1 MPGVVKWWPLVVV
14 SGLLAAQAW
23 VGWPLGLRGA
33 LVLCLLA
40 AVCAAALLA
49 SRWPAPATA
58 VALGAS
64 FAVTGIFAGFT
75 RALLLPGA
83 GVAGVDGFEW
93 PLGPLTFPET
103 VAFAVLLASVV
114 RVARPRVAA
123 GCVAALALLLAH
135 ALRVRGVEGVF
146 ERLPDGSVRPFAGGW
161 AVIGLL
167 LALAVLVGLLLRSHD
182 RERAVALE
190 RVRVEERLDIAREL
204 HDVVAHHVTGMLVQ
218 AQAAL
223 VVGERDPDAARR
235 ALPAI
240 VDGGTDAVGAMRRL
254 VGALRGK
261 EDAATA
267 DLEADLR
274 ALVGRARESGLPVR
288 VAVELPA
295 PVPPEL
301 GRSVLRLV
309 QEGLTNVRKHA
320 RDPGEVVVEVVR
332 EPTVVTVSV
341 VDCGEPASFG
351 RGGFGI
357 VGMRERV
364 ELLGGRFH
372 AGPTPGGWVVS
383 AELPLVVRA

>member
-1 MPGVVKWWPLVVV
+1 MPGVVRWWPLV
-14 SGLLAAQAW
+14 A
-23 VGWPLGLRGA
+23 A
-33 LVLCLLA
+33 LVLLGQVWGAWPLSWRAVLVLGVIAGGCA
-40 AVCAAALLA
+40 AVWWA
-49 SRWPAPATA
+49 SRRPVLATGSA
-58 VALGAS
+58 VGAS
-64 FAVTGIFAGFT
+64 VVVTAFFGG
-75 RALLLPGA
+75 PGNGLFPPTA
-83 GVAGVDGFEW
+83 STVPPEGFEW
-93 PLGPLTFPET
+93 VLPPFAFSET
-103 VAFAVLLASVV
+103 VAFGVLLAVL
-114 RVARPRVAA
+114 ARTAGPRVAV
-123 GCVAALALLLAH
+123 GCVVAVALAFAH
-135 ALRVRGVEGVF
+135 AEQHRYYNDLAE
-146 ERLPDGSVRPFAGGW
+146 PSGGW
-161 AVIGLL
+161 RVTALL
-167 LALAVLVGLLLRSHD
+167 GALAVLVGLLLRSHD

-190 RVRVEERLDIAREL
+190 RLRVEERLDIAREL

-235 ALPAI
+235 ALPGI

-261 EDAATA
+261 EESATA

-274 ALVGRARESGLPVR
+274 ALVARARESGLPVR

-332 EPTVVTVSV
+332 EPTAVTVSV

-357 VGMRERV
+357 EGMRERV

-372 AGPTPGGWVVS
+372 AGPTPTGWVVS